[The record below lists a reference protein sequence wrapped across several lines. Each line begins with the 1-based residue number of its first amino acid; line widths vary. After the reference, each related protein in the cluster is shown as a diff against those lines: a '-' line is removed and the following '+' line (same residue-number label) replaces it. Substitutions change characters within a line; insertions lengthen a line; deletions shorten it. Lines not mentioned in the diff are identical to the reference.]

1 MNEHSTSWCRKC
13 GKEINQHSKR
23 RHRCRKNQEKINVS
37 TKQTILLTDR
47 VVVLNKKHERI
58 YTKKF
63 SVAEPEIG
71 LNLLNSRS
79 RDRKA

>member
-23 RHRCRKNQEKINVS
+23 RHRCKKLHKEILCPGQ
-37 TKQTILLTDR
+37 QTILLTDR
-47 VVVLNKKHERI
+47 VVILNKKHERV

-63 SVAEPEIG
+63 NVAEPEIG
-71 LNLLNSRS
+71 LDLLNSRS
-79 RDRKA
+79 RNRKA